1 MWHSDDPAGKLRVS
15 AILYEIFARAYLE
28 NRKSKDTDSLAARAL
43 GLLDKYYSNSELTVS
58 QIAREL
64 YVSEAYLRRVFHEAY
79 GESPMH
85 CILRRR
91 IDRAIALLETNYY
104 TVAEVAEMSGFRDP
118 RHFSTVFKK
127 TVGSSPSD
135 YRYDFKM

>member
-1 MWHSDDPAGKLRVS
+1 MKKTVS
-15 AILYEIFARAYLE
+15 LILCAAMFFAVCASFGSCFGQAE
-28 NRKSKDTDSLAARAL
+28 ESTPNP
-43 GLLDKYYSNSELTVS
+43 ELTVA

-64 YVSEAYLRRVFHEAY
+64 YVSEAYLRRTFHEAY
-79 GESPMH
+79 GESPKR

-91 IDRAIALLETNYY
+91 IDRAISLLETNYY
-104 TVAEVAEMSGFRDP
+104 TVAEVAEMSGFHDP

-127 TVGSSPSD
+127 TVGRSPSD